1 LFGLGRN
8 AWGCAR
14 RHGTRDAMRK
24 GGGGDTTATAKTAE
38 LWRLAP
44 SAEIQ
49 RARITGGEARAE
61 KQRRQR
67 QQRHEQ
73 Q

>member
-1 LFGLGRN
+1 MRE
-8 AWGCAR
+8 
-14 RHGTRDAMRK
+14 AMRK
-24 GGGGDTTATAKTAE
+24 GGDTTATAKTAE
-38 LWRLAP
+38 LWRSAP

-49 RARITGGEARAE
+49 RARTTGGEAQAE
-61 KQRRQR
+61 KHRRQR